1 MLDLPFYDATTLK
14 KEIFVVEEYSTDFMM
29 QQSVTCRLMDM
40 VDEEKEES
48 NQSTWFILVGFTS

>member
-1 MLDLPFYDATTLK
+1 MLDLPFYDATALK

-29 QQSVTCRLMDM
+29 QQSVTCRLTDM

-48 NQSTWFILVGFTS
+48 NQYTWFILVGFTS